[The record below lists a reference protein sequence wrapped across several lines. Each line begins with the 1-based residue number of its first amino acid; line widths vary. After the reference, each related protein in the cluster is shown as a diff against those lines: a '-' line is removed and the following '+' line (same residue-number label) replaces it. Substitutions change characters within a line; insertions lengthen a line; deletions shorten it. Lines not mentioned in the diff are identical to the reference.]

1 MTDALLILINSP
13 IETEELE
20 TPDLGVFTENPE
32 TSELSVSNEGSDAPD
47 GNATEDSDV

>member
-13 IETEELE
+13 IETEEPE